1 MANAIRKTTEIKLES
16 VSTQN
21 CVLETIQWKV
31 GLPYMRTEYMNV
43 YVLNMCSC
51 FL

>member
-1 MANAIRKTTEIKLES
+1 MANVIRKTTEIKLES

-21 CVLETIQWKV
+21 CVLHTIQWKV